1 MDFRGGDDDAVFFH
15 QLTLLDSK
23 QGFSSLRPLLLSGV
37 NYSKTQIKYCYVTNW
52 HEVFIEDILGEVF
65 EKRKT

>member
-1 MDFRGGDDDAVFFH
+1 MDFRGGDEDAVFFH
-15 QLTLLDSK
+15 ELTLLDSK
-23 QGFSSLRPLLLSGV
+23 QDFSSLRPLLLSEV
-37 NYSKTQIKYCYVTNW
+37 NYLKTRTKYGYGTTW

>member
-23 QGFSSLRPLLLSGV
+23 QGFSSLRPLLLSEV
-37 NYSKTQIKYCYVTNW
+37 NHSKKQIKYPYVTNW

-65 EKRKT
+65 EKWKT